1 MRQIMLGE
9 VDLTDGAGQAL
20 TCSYFLL
27 IRELP
32 FPVAGESY
40 GIGISVD
47 QTGEREELWDIT
59 VSDRRILALADLV
72 MAGRVTPCTLRDVVD
87 DWL

>member
-9 VDLTDGAGQAL
+9 VDLTDGAGRSL

-27 IRELP
+27 VREIP
-32 FPVAGESY
+32 PPVAGESY
-40 GIGISVD
+40 GIGILVD
-47 QTGEREELWDIT
+47 QTGEREEIWDIT
-59 VSDRRILALADLV
+59 VSDQRILSLADLV
-72 MAGRVTPCTLRDVVD
+72 MEGRVTPCTQRDVVD